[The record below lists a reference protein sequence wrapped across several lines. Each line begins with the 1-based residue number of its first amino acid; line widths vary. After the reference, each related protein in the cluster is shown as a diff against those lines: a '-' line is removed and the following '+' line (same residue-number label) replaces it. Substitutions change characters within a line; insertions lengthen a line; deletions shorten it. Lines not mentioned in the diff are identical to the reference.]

1 MVKEKTQKGCFF
13 VNTSSVLTAVALTV
27 VWKKLI
33 FPQGVNSI
41 GDLLAVILLTTPF
54 FALVYF
60 ISFRVLVKLTGLCRC
75 NKEN

>member
-1 MVKEKTQKGCFF
+1 MVKEKPQKGCFF

-33 FPQGVNSI
+33 FSQGVNSI

-54 FALVYF
+54 FALVYL

-75 NKEN
+75 RKEN